1 MGYLL
6 RRQYDLTTLVISF
19 ELTGRSSQVRCALE
33 RDEAGT
39 RTPLLDYRL
48 DPTEVAVPERL
59 DRSRCLFEG
68 YPFTMPG
75 YVLDA
80 LRTALDDCLLPDE
93 ALWLYL
99 KSPAGYLAFVP
110 WEQLLVPALQRPVLR
125 LPDYLVDPARAAGEI
140 NIVLCSSQPIS
151 EEAFM
156 ASAYMA
162 RITRMILDQAA
173 RPTNVHL
180 FTDSGLLS
188 DLANH
193 LGYYGASDSRVMLHD
208 PQSAAPYAIPDRS
221 SRITDPTGQLTS
233 PWLLWMRSVLAGR
246 SIDLV
251 HFVAHGYL
259 SGDSAALSVAESPLE
274 NLDRKLPRF
283 IGPSELAAFLAQT
296 GAWGCALTSPLRN
309 YSEMAHRLF
318 TTALANLRPG
328 PTMQHE
334 MRLDADLNALT
345 AAYRLFLAEQ
355 PTLPPTAPSLILY
368 THPARVATPQLEGAA
383 ATYNPD
389 LAALAEPDETNRF
402 VEELYTPEEEVP
414 GWVAAAM
421 RYIDQRTLA
430 VAQQMDAAPGQAAS
444 TSRMAGFEQSETLRK
459 LQFII
464 EEEARIE
471 ASSRRGGAQ

>member
-6 RRQYDLTTLVISF
+6 RRQYELTTLVLGF
-19 ELTGRSSQVRCALE
+19 ELSGRRSQVRCALE

-48 DPTEVAVPERL
+48 EPTELGVPDHL
-59 DRSRCLFEG
+59 DRSQCMFEG
-68 YPFTMPG
+68 YPFIMPG
-75 YVLDA
+75 YVLEA
-80 LRTALDDCLLPDE
+80 LRTALDARMVADE

-110 WEQLLVPALQRPVLR
+110 WEQLLIPALQRPVLR

-156 ASAYMA
+156 ASDYMA
-162 RITRMILDQAA
+162 RMTRMVLDQAT

-180 FTDSGLLS
+180 FTDSGLLN

-193 LGYYGASDSRVMLHD
+193 LGYYGANDSRVVLHD

-233 PWLLWMRSVLAGR
+233 PWLLWMRSALAGR

-259 SGDSAALSVAESPLE
+259 SGESAALSVAESPLE

-283 IGPSELAAFLAQT
+283 IGPNELAAFLAQT

-309 YSEMAHRLF
+309 YSEMAHRLL
-318 TTALANLRPG
+318 TTTLANLRPG
-328 PTMQHE
+328 PTLHHE
-334 MRLDADLNALT
+334 MRLDPDLSALT
-345 AAYRLFLAEQ
+345 AAYRLFLAER
-355 PTLPPTAPSLILY
+355 PTLAPAAPSLMIY
-368 THPARVATPQLEGAA
+368 THPARVATPLPEGAA
-383 ATYNPD
+383 AIFDPN
-389 LAALAEPDETNRF
+389 LAQLTEPDDTNRF

-430 VAQQMDAAPGQAAS
+430 VAQQIDATPGQAAS

-459 LQFII
+459 LQII
-464 EEEARIE
+464 VEEEARME